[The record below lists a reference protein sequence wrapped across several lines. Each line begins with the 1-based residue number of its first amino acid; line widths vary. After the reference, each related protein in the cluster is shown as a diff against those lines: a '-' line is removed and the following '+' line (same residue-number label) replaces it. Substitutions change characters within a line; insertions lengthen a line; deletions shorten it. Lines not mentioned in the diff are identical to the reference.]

1 MSDVSK
7 PGEGE
12 VVSGSLPVPYVTD
25 YTNQTWTLGPFVV
38 PAIAGG
44 AFLLVEWGTLRW
56 MDHAPTSVWLCTTAI
71 GICILVVVAMKGWL
85 DFKNPRYFS
94 ISLAVLLVTWVTFV
108 GAAYYWEASSV
119 REIDPAVTNL
129 QSQLATAR
137 RERDVAVL
145 EREAARRDAGNTN
158 PTPTPSPP
166 PDLAKLKAD
175 DIEARI
181 DAWNG
186 VEGQMSDFARI
197 LGEGDDIV
205 NNWRSD
211 QTSTRNH
218 S

>member
-85 DFKNPRYFS
+85 DFKHPRYFS

-108 GAAYYWEASSV
+108 GAPFVKLTRLLRISNRNWRRRVGNGTWLFLSV
-119 REIDPAVTNL
+119 KLPDEMQEI
-129 QSQLATAR
+129 QIR
-137 RERDVAVL
+137 RPHR
-145 EREAARRDAGNTN
+145 
-158 PTPTPSPP
+158 PP
-166 PDLAKLKAD
+166 PSGSSEIKG
-175 DIEARI
+175 R
-181 DAWNG
+181 
-186 VEGQMSDFARI
+186 RY
-197 LGEGDDIV
+197 
-205 NNWRSD
+205 
-211 QTSTRNH
+211 
-218 S
+218 

>member
-108 GAAYYWEASSV
+108 GAPFVKLTRLLRISNRNWRRRVGNGTWLFLSV
-119 REIDPAVTNL
+119 KLPDEMQEI
-129 QSQLATAR
+129 QIR
-137 RERDVAVL
+137 RPHR
-145 EREAARRDAGNTN
+145 
-158 PTPTPSPP
+158 PP
-166 PDLAKLKAD
+166 PSGSSEIKG
-175 DIEARI
+175 R
-181 DAWNG
+181 
-186 VEGQMSDFARI
+186 RY
-197 LGEGDDIV
+197 
-205 NNWRSD
+205 
-211 QTSTRNH
+211 
-218 S
+218 